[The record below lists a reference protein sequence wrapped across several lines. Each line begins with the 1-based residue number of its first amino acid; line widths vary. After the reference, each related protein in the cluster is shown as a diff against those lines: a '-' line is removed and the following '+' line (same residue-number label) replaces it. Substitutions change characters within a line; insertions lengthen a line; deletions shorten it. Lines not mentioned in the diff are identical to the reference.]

1 MESTVSNLSVASE
14 NLSASRGRIQD
25 ADFAEETAKFSRN
38 QIMQQAGVNILAQAN
53 QSPNLAL
60 SLLG

>member
-1 MESTVSNLSVASE
+1 MEATVRNLEVASE
-14 NLSASRGRIQD
+14 NLQASRGRIQD
-25 ADFAEETAKFSRN
+25 ADFAEETAKFSKN

-53 QSPNLAL
+53 QAPNIAM

>member
-1 MESTVSNLSVASE
+1 LEATSE

-25 ADFAEETAKFSRN
+25 ADFAKETATFSKN

-53 QSPNLAL
+53 QAPNLAMQ
-60 SLLG
+60 LLG